1 MEVVREDNKAG
12 ANQSEIGDMGFPL
25 VHPSHFSDYEP
36 EIGVLEVEAGVSDW
50 DVHRSIQERTIL

>member
-1 MEVVREDNKAG
+1 
-12 ANQSEIGDMGFPL
+12 MGFPL

-36 EIGVLEVEAGVSDW
+36 KIGVLEVEAGVSNW